1 MIRRDAKIEKTTA
14 TRDTHRFLPGWSVCV
29 WLLLIGVMVSGVL
42 LAGGCTPATPVSATR
57 KPIRTRAVPTQI
69 AGLKHRVV
77 LPSISSIQSEPT
89 LRVRIAKG
97 LARADISCSGDLL
110 VGPAGLGAHPGASPG
125 AGSDRR
131 YRRAV
136 AVTYYN
142 GSFLVTDMQRRS
154 IRWALPAMRLMPVG
168 GTPIIFNGK
177 PYPGAI
183 VLVPVKDKNGR
194 PTGRLDVVNH
204 VRMESYLPGVIER
217 ELYGS
222 WEPATF
228 RAAAVAA
235 RSYAVFEASLNADKH
250 YDLESTTAS
259 QAYGGR
265 ATNPKALSA
274 ASQTRGLFIE
284 YNGRVV
290 PAFYSS
296 SCGGTGQ
303 DAKAAFTWL
312 KGLPDIR
319 PLRGRDHGGWC
330 QHSDKFRWGPMTRAK
345 ASLALRIK
353 TWGSKQDH
361 PIKAL
366 KGIRNIR
373 VARVNTV
380 GRPTAFAV
388 SDHAGMTYTLGPEQ
402 FRFACNSSAPG
413 IAKPAKGQ
421 SLNSSHVQIKIGQS
435 TVTFYNGRGFGHGV
449 GLCQFGAQG
458 LAKSGYN
465 EYSILAFYYPGS
477 RVVQAYK

>member
-1 MIRRDAKIEKTTA
+1 MIRRDRKEANPTKA
-14 TRDTHRFLPGWSVCV
+14 AGRHRYLPGWSLCAG
-29 WLLLIGVMVSGVL
+29 LIMVGVVMFGVL

-57 KPIRTRAVPTQI
+57 KPMPTRAVATQS
-69 AGLKHRVV
+69 AGLKRRLV
-77 LPSISSIQSEPT
+77 LPTIGSIQREPT

-97 LARADISCSGDLL
+97 LRRVEVSCGGELL
-110 VGPAGLGAHPGASPG
+110 VGPAGVEQ
-125 AGSDRR
+125 AGSSRR

-136 AVTYYN
+136 AVTYYS
-142 GSFLVTDMQRRS
+142 GSFLVTDTQGRTV
-154 IRWALPAMRLMPVG
+154 RWALPAMKLASG
-168 GTPIIFNGK
+168 GGVPIIFNGK
-177 PYPGAI
+177 AYPGAV

-204 VRMESYLPGVIER
+204 VGMESYLPGVLER

-222 WEPATF
+222 WETEAF

-265 ATNPKALSA
+265 ASNPKALSA
-274 ASQTRGLFIE
+274 VSQTRGQLIE

-296 SCGGTGQ
+296 SCGGVGQ
-303 DAKAAFTWL
+303 DATAAFTWL
-312 KGLPDIR
+312 RGLPDMQ
-319 PLRGRDHGGWC
+319 PLRGRSHGGWC
-330 QHSDKFRWGPMTRAK
+330 QGSDKFRWGPTTRAK

-353 TWGSKQDH
+353 TWGKQQDH
-361 PIKAL
+361 PVKAL
-366 KGIRNIR
+366 RGIRDIR
-373 VARVNTV
+373 VTKVNSA

-388 SDHAGMTYTLGPEQ
+388 SDQGGMTYTLEPEQ

-413 IAKPAKGQ
+413 IAKPAKNQ
-421 SLNSSHVQIKIGQS
+421 SLHSSHARVKVGLS
-435 TVTFYNGRGFGHGV
+435 TVTFYEGQGFGHGV
-449 GLCQFGAQG
+449 GLCQFGTQG
-458 LAKSGYN
+458 LAKAGYN
-465 EYSILAFYYPGS
+465 AYSILAFYYPGS
-477 RVVQAYK
+477 RVVRAYP